1 MMNTGQFQNLYTR
14 RIDLAFFEG
23 WDEVPE
29 QWSRIFKS
37 VDAKTNNR
45 TTQIIAGTGA
55 WEESTEGG
63 NPNEQRFKLGPLVFT
78 QGRIW
83 KTEVIMTYEQEKDA
97 LYDEV
102 ANMARDSGHG
112 GREAVEDMAAQYLEE
127 MYTNNLGS
135 GYDGKPTFAQDHP
148 NFGDNGGT
156 QSNLISGATDGP
168 LSDGNLKNAIILFR
182 KQRDENG
189 KKISSIPNKLVVPQ
203 SLQFTAATILQSALQ
218 AGTVNNDKN
227 VLPNLELV
235 VSDWWDQYTQQRW
248 FLQGPRHQ
256 LHMIWWDKPTFEK
269 YPIRN
274 KNKSQSWL
282 GYFRAAPRAENW
294 RHMVGSTGG

>member
-29 QWSRIFKS
+29 QWSRIYKS

-45 TTQIIAGTGA
+45 TTQIIAGMGA

-83 KTEVIMTYEQEKDA
+83 KTEVTMTYEQEKDA

-102 ANMARDSGHG
+102 ANMAKDAGHA
-112 GREAVEDMAAQYLEE
+112 GRETVEDLAAQYLEE
-127 MYTNNLGS
+127 MYDNALGT
-135 GYDGKPTFAQDHP
+135 GYDGKAIFANDHP
-148 NFGDNGGT
+148 NHGDVGGT
-156 QSNLISGATDGP
+156 QGNLATGQLNDT
-168 LSDGNLKNAIILFR
+168 NLKNAIILFR
-182 KQRDENG
+182 KQRDESG

-203 SLQFTAATILQSALQ
+203 SLQFTAATILQSALV
-218 AGTVNNDKN
+218 AGSQLNDKN
-227 VLPNLELV
+227 VLPNMELV
-235 VSDWWDQYTQQRW
+235 VSDFWDAYTQTRW
-248 FLQGPRHQ
+248 FIMGPRHQ
-256 LHMIWWDKPTFEK
+256 LNMIWWDKPMFEK

-282 GYFRAAPRAENW
+282 GYFRATPRAENW
-294 RHMVGSTGG
+294 RHLVGSTGS